1 MRATVIVGKST
12 ISRNTP
18 NRPPPRKNSPPH
30 QQSQQQHDQ
39 PTQLNLQLC
48 PSAASTGYNS
58 MAAQLIFL
66 KPLTPP
72 SSDPGSP
79 DSSMVAA
86 AIIYKYINAIFSSFF

>member
-1 MRATVIVGKST
+1 MRATVMVGTST

-30 QQSQQQHDQ
+30 QQSQQQHHQ

-48 PSAASTGYNS
+48 PPAAPTGDNAMSARH
-58 MAAQLIFL
+58 IFL

-72 SSDPGSP
+72 SSDPGKP
-79 DSSMVAA
+79 
-86 AIIYKYINAIFSSFF
+86 